1 MFPQVTASPTTAKKQ
16 YYATNSPWET
26 RIGYYRAVRRG
37 PFIFVS
43 GTTAVDSS
51 PDATSPKVLHPGDAK
66 AQALV
71 AFQEIIKA
79 IQALGG
85 RGAENIVRTKMF
97 VQRQEDCTA
106 VAEAFSQVLGKQN
119 GSDYG
124 TTATMIFVGGFVDP
138 DMLVEIECD
147 AMPKFENIFQ
157 VDLHFRKSEQAK
169 HCKFDSSTLRSSS
182 QTSSSSTNRLKALV
196 ALAQSTASP
205 SSVPANNTR
214 SATPTSSLATNST
227 SRESFE
233 TLVPPTGTGK
243 CGVVPSPMPS
253 GISKYFSQVACDN
266 EFDRHVDDFFT
277 YLRDVANLNGALSRW
292 APNTGITSANIPEAG
307 TSSVLT
313 RRGIEKRGFGD
324 FLSGVVKVLK
334 FIVDVV
340 IAVVKAVV
348 TAVRNLAES
357 LLPTWNPSAS
367 FTIPVALEPN
377 SRLLDECLWGDGGF
391 ELWKWSPEGGG
402 EAFDPLSF
410 DTLAK
415 MTGADQ
421 ILTFKIDGVEQLPE
435 PGVTVWCVDC
445 GIHGSIYTTGSATF
459 TIIGPTRLSLR
470 LRGDLNANVQ
480 IGVDGFYQFE
490 RPILEIPL
498 TPDIGLPG
506 FSIPGVITIGPYL
519 TVDLVAKIEVEAV
532 GQILAGVNLDWPEMG
547 MFVDFLLPGSAKSY
561 GFSPIVTPVFKASGE
576 ITATASLGIPIGIN
590 LGVSVLD
597 GIWEESLAL
606 VNTPAIQAVAE
617 YSASYDKEEG
627 VQLGGDEC
635 AGIYFYSN
643 VVNSLELEVP
653 FVGAFDLGKWEGPK
667 FIEGCVNDNGVTTVR
682 QQEQPAV
689 GGKTR
694 AGCDLVDNV
703 FRNSDF
709 DNGLSYWTP
718 LMGFD
723 NAEMGV
729 RAEGTNGEL
738 SVHRETFDTG
748 GCVIN
753 TCFFGT
759 CLPSGECD
767 GGCDSACP
775 QPQGP
780 WKFTISQVV
789 DLCTYSQYN
798 AEVSGRVERDSDR
811 TSCKVNKWFVE
822 GVDADS
828 QWYKADIPFDRPI
841 LPKTSSNTGNLPIGL
856 ASSGGSQV
864 AITIPAKDNAP
875 SYKVKV
881 GIEVECTS
889 DDFDVRL
896 DEFKLEPDPS
906 AFMKRD
912 LQAQRMMIVHP
923 DLATFHDNATLQARQ
938 VPAIAVGTSLPQ
950 VSAAGSMPA
959 ISVSQAAP
967 AISSGNAIPTIAAA
981 NGVPVLGQPQAA
993 PVLSEGIPIIQASN
1007 AVPAVEST
1015 QAAPVM
1021 PEGNAIPT
1029 IAAANAAPTVESTQA
1044 VPVIGAA
1051 NAAPTLPPNLQAP
1064 SFDYVP
1070 GGNLAGGTYTLGAAV
1085 PTATAVFIGENKYKF
1100 PTFEDIMK
1108 SATVGVAG
1116 AVPTAGSGEPFTGW
1130 TTLSNLDTRQKSSL
1144 AAAEDGNFYMV
1155 GSTGGISPG
1164 TQFYSENS
1172 IAFKDESE
1180 RMFHYYPDTMS
1191 AYGVSRLRASQVLDT
1206 PLGAQLITLVPVS
1219 TPEGVVAYVAADTDG
1234 HNYLLAWCT
1243 APRWQGSK
1251 VFLVSDY
1258 EKGLQTLLSGDV
1270 QWIVTGNNVTECD
1283 PLVLTSQAGGLTPV

>member
-1 MFPQVTASPTTAKKQ
+1 MVATLDATFHWDAVILDHTAYVKNVTCQPNQMLIKLDSLSSLTAAK
-16 YYATNSPWET
+16 TNWT
-26 RIGYYRAVRRG
+26 GDTIV
-37 PFIFVS
+37 FVS
-43 GTTAVDSS
+43 SDKSCHTTY
-51 PDATSPKVLHPGDAK
+51 PGQFGFFNTSLISYDQKTYTAIAK
-66 AQALV
+66 GQQISVEQA
-71 AFQEIIKA
+71 IK
-79 IQALGG
+79 
-85 RGAENIVRTKMF
+85 EFNIVWGHWEAAGSPQTQQQ
-97 VQRQEDCTA
+97 VAPA
-106 VAEAFSQVLGKQN
+106 VKIAAVS
-119 GSDYG
+119 
-124 TTATMIFVGGFVDP
+124 P
-138 DMLVEIECD
+138 
-147 AMPKFENIFQ
+147 
-157 VDLHFRKSEQAK
+157 
-169 HCKFDSSTLRSSS
+169 STSRSF
-182 QTSSSSTNRLKALV
+182 TSSL
-196 ALAQSTASP
+196 
-205 SSVPANNTR
+205 SVPANGTI

-233 TLVPPTGTGK
+233 TLIPPTGTGK
-243 CGVVPSPMPS
+243 CGVVPTPMPS

-266 EFDRHVDDFFT
+266 EFDKNVDDFFT
-277 YLRDVANLNGALSRW
+277 YLRDVANLNGALSKW

-340 IAVVKAVV
+340 VAVVKAVV

-367 FTIPVALEPN
+367 FTIPVALAPN
-377 SRLLDECLWGDGGF
+377 SRLLDECPWGDGGL
-391 ELWKWSPEGGG
+391 ELWKWSPEDGG

-470 LRGDLNANVQ
+470 LRGNLNANVQ

-597 GIWEESLAL
+597 GIWKESLAL

-617 YSASYDKEEG
+617 YSASYDNEEG

-703 FRNSDF
+703 FRNGDF
-709 DNGLSYWTP
+709 ANGLSYWTP

-748 GCVIN
+748 GCFIK
-753 TCFFGT
+753 TCAFGT
-759 CLPSGECD
+759 CLASGECD

-798 AEVSGRVERDSDR
+798 AEVSGRIERGSDR

-822 GVDADS
+822 GADANS
-828 QWYKADIPFDRPI
+828 QWYKNDITFDRPI

-856 ASSGGSQV
+856 GSSGGTQV
-864 AITIPAKDNAP
+864 AITIPAKDNAAL
-875 SYKVKV
+875 YKVKI

-923 DLATFHDNATLQARQ
+923 DLATFHENVTLQARQ
-938 VPAIAVGTSLPQ
+938 VPAIAAGSTIPQ
-950 VSAAGSMPA
+950 VSAADSMPA
-959 ISVSQAAP
+959 MSVS
-967 AISSGNAIPTIAAA
+967 
-981 NGVPVLGQPQAA
+981 QAA
-993 PVLSEGIPIIQASN
+993 PVLSEGIPIVQASN

-1015 QAAPVM
+1015 HAAPVV

-1044 VPVIGAA
+1044 VPVIEAA

-1064 SFDYVP
+1064 SYDYVP

-1116 AVPTAGSGEPFTGW
+1116 AVPTTGSGEPFTGW
-1130 TTLSNLDTRQKSSL
+1130 TTLTNLDTRQKSSL

-1155 GSTGGISPG
+1155 GSTGAASPG

>member
-1 MFPQVTASPTTAKKQ
+1 
-16 YYATNSPWET
+16 
-26 RIGYYRAVRRG
+26 
-37 PFIFVS
+37 
-43 GTTAVDSS
+43 
-51 PDATSPKVLHPGDAK
+51 
-66 AQALV
+66 
-71 AFQEIIKA
+71 
-79 IQALGG
+79 
-85 RGAENIVRTKMF
+85 
-97 VQRQEDCTA
+97 
-106 VAEAFSQVLGKQN
+106 
-119 GSDYG
+119 
-124 TTATMIFVGGFVDP
+124 
-138 DMLVEIECD
+138 
-147 AMPKFENIFQ
+147 
-157 VDLHFRKSEQAK
+157 
-169 HCKFDSSTLRSSS
+169 
-182 QTSSSSTNRLKALV
+182 
-196 ALAQSTASP
+196 
-205 SSVPANNTR
+205 
-214 SATPTSSLATNST
+214 
-227 SRESFE
+227 
-233 TLVPPTGTGK
+233 
-243 CGVVPSPMPS
+243 
-253 GISKYFSQVACDN
+253 
-266 EFDRHVDDFFT
+266 
-277 YLRDVANLNGALSRW
+277 
-292 APNTGITSANIPEAG
+292 
-307 TSSVLT
+307 
-313 RRGIEKRGFGD
+313 
-324 FLSGVVKVLK
+324 
-334 FIVDVV
+334 
-340 IAVVKAVV
+340 
-348 TAVRNLAES
+348 
-357 LLPTWNPSAS
+357 PTWNPSAS

-377 SRLLDECLWGDGGF
+377 SRLLDECPWGDGGF
-391 ELWKWSPEGGG
+391 ELWKWSPEDGG

-617 YSASYDKEEG
+617 YSASYDNEEG

-703 FRNSDF
+703 FRNGAF

-748 GCVIN
+748 GCFIK
-753 TCFFGT
+753 TCAFGT
-759 CLPSGECD
+759 CLASGECD

-780 WKFTISQVV
+780 WKFTVSQVV

-798 AEVSGRVERDSDR
+798 AEVSGRVERGSDR

-822 GVDADS
+822 GADANS

-896 DEFKLEPDPS
+896 DDFKLEPDPS

-923 DLATFHDNATLQARQ
+923 DLATFHDNATLQVRQ
-938 VPAIAVGTSLPQ
+938 VPAIAADTIVPQ
-950 VSAAGSMPA
+950 VSAAGSMSA
-959 ISVSQAAP
+959 ISVFQAAP
-967 AISSGNAIPTIAAA
+967 AISSGNSIPTIAAA
-981 NGVPVLGQPQAA
+981 NGVPALGKPQAA
-993 PVLSEGIPIIQASN
+993 PVLSEGIPIIHASN
-1007 AVPAVEST
+1007 AVPAIEST

-1029 IAAANAAPTVESTQA
+1029 ITAANAAPTVESTQA
-1044 VPVIGAA
+1044 VSVIGAA

-1155 GSTGGISPG
+1155 GSTGGTSPG